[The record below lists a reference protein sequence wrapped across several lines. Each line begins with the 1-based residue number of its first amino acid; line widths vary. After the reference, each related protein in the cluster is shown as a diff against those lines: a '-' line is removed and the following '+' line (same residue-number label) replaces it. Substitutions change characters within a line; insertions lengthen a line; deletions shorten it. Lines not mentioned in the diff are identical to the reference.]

1 MLVAMGGAPNASI
14 EMGKKND
21 EGAEHIM
28 GSCVALQLVISA
40 VLTAAL
46 LIWNRP
52 LLLMF
57 GASEN
62 TIGYASQYMQTVK
75 ISRRESGAL
84 LNSLIAGVV
93 PRVGLRH
100 IAVGRQKEVGAFL
113 QDLSTIEDGGASFRL
128 VTGQYGSGKSF
139 LLQMIR
145 NNAMHL
151 MIPSFIR
158 YLLSQT
164 AHFKI
169 LASSSPA
176 ASNQLPSNSSI
187 IPASQAAEIFGSIG
201 SFASTFRPCF
211 SAISST

>member
-62 TIGYASQYMQTVK
+62 TIGYASQYMRFT
-75 ISRRESGAL
+75 I
-84 LNSLIAGVV
+84 V
-93 PRVGLRH
+93 PIMVAKKH
-100 IAVGRQKEVGAFL
+100 KL
-113 QDLSTIEDGGASFRL
+113 QP
-128 VTGQYGSGKSF
+128 V
-139 LLQMIR
+139 
-145 NNAMHL
+145 
-151 MIPSFIR
+151 P
-158 YLLSQT
+158 
-164 AHFKI
+164 
-169 LASSSPA
+169 
-176 ASNQLPSNSSI
+176 
-187 IPASQAAEIFGSIG
+187 
-201 SFASTFRPCF
+201 
-211 SAISST
+211 